1 MTPKSPRRQSDRR
14 LFYFSVALIFS
25 SLFLMGTVTQTMKK
39 AEDDEFYE
47 FSAMFSEVY
56 KQIKDGYVEEVDTK
70 KLLEGALQGM
80 FLTLDP
86 HSQYMDPDN
95 FTQLEKDTEGNFSG
109 VGLHITLK
117 DGVLTAIAPIPGSPA
132 AKAGVRPWDRII
144 EIDGKKTEGI
154 TLLDAVKKLTGPTG
168 TTVRITVWREGE
180 PAPLHFELVR
190 RNIDVPSVYWELRND
205 DIGYIRIRQ
214 FSDNTSRDLR
224 KAIEELEQKGAKGF
238 IVDLRYNS
246 GGLLNEAI
254 DTTGLFVGGNK
265 TIVSTKGRNKEQNH
279 EYKYSGD
286 AITDLP
292 LIVLINKGSASASE
306 IFAGAIKDLKRG
318 IVLGIK
324 GQRSFGKGSVQTIQ
338 EIEHSFE
345 KDEDGNPLPSAIRLT
360 KAKYYLP
367 NGETIDKQ
375 GVTPDIA
382 IELPKGHELELLRHG
397 LLGDPPTE
405 EDDDST
411 TKSRFTWEKYNNG
424 QLSTGETTATETPA
438 PESTS
443 SGEPMEDSIV
453 GSAVRDEDKKTTDP
467 EPKRIIALD
476 RSLFPDAEVEGAEPK
491 QEEPKK
497 KKNGKF
503 VDYQLLVAERLM
515 KDKIAGLNFF
525 DPQAGVPKTTETLT
539 ASAATDDTQTTELA
553 AATN

>member
-1 MTPKSPRRQSDRR
+1 MTPKSPRRRSDRR
-14 LFYFSVALIFS
+14 LFSFSVALIFS

-39 AEDDEFYE
+39 AEDDEFYD

-56 KQIKDGYVEEVDTK
+56 KQIKDGYVEEVDSK

-154 TLLDAVKKLTGPTG
+154 TLIDAVKKLTGPTG

-190 RNIDVPSVYWELRND
+190 KNIDVPSVYWELRNE

-224 KAIEELEQKGAKGF
+224 KAIEELEQKGARGF
-238 IVDLRYNS
+238 IVDLRYNT

-254 DTTGLFVGGNK
+254 DTTGLFVGSNK
-265 TIVSTKGRNKEQNH
+265 TIVSTKGRNREQNR

-382 IELPKGHELELLRHG
+382 IELPKGHELELLKHG

-405 EDDDST
+405 EDDEST
-411 TKSRFTWEKYNNG
+411 TKTRFSWEQYNG
-424 QLSTGETTATETPA
+424 QKASEATTATQTSPDG
-438 PESTS
+438 TS

-453 GSAVRDEDKKTTDP
+453 GSAVRDEDKKTTDL

-476 RSLFPDAEVEGAEPK
+476 RTLFPDAEVEGAETKP
-491 QEEPKK
+491 EEPKK

-515 KDKIAGLNFF
+515 KDKIAGMDFF
-525 DPQAGVPKTTETLT
+525 DTAAGLPKTTETLT
-539 ASAATDDTQTTELA
+539 ASAPSDDAQTTEPA